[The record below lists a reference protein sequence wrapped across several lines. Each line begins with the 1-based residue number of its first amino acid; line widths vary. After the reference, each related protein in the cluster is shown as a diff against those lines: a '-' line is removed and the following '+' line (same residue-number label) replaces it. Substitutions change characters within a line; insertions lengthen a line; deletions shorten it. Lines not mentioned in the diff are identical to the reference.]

1 MTAEFESMTVLL
13 LVVLTIACLA
23 LVVLVGL
30 LLWYMKR
37 VADTLG
43 GLRGPMPPPPPP
55 LSPLS
60 PPPSPAPVPVPDV
73 VEAPK
78 PVVAEKTK
86 PASAGAAPKLDI
98 IRESPDIQASVH
110 RLSEKYELSDFII
123 ATMDGLVVISLYP
136 GSSEEAAR
144 SSDLYRRKKKPDSA
158 GVTFFEIPHRG
169 EAMLG
174 IARSDHP
181 LTPEEKKGIDA
192 DARKILDW
200 WL

>member
-13 LVVLTIACLA
+13 LVVLTIACLV

-55 LSPLS
+55 QPPL
-60 PPPSPAPVPVPDV
+60 PPQPVPAPVPVPDA
-73 VEAPK
+73 VETPK
-78 PVVAEKTK
+78 PVVSEKAG
-86 PASAGAAPKLDI
+86 PATAAVAPKLDI
-98 IRESPDIQASVH
+98 LKESPDIQASIH
-110 RLSEKYELSDFII
+110 RLREKYDLSDFII

-144 SSDLYRRKKKPDSA
+144 SSDLFRRKKKPDSPN
-158 GVTFFEIPHRG
+158 VIFFEIPHRG

-174 IARSDHP
+174 ILRSDHP
-181 LTPEEKKGIDA
+181 LSPEERKGIDE

>member
-1 MTAEFESMTVLL
+1 MTAEFESMTELL

-23 LVVLVGL
+23 QIVLVGL

-43 GLRGPMPPPPPP
+43 GLKGPLPV
-55 LSPLS
+55 S
-60 PPPSPAPVPVPDV
+60 PPPQPPVSSQPVPAPVPIPSV

-78 PVVAEKTK
+78 PVVAEKQR
-86 PASAGAAPKLDI
+86 PAPAGPAPKLDVLT
-98 IRESPDIQASVH
+98 ESPDIQVSVH
-110 RLSEKYELSDFII
+110 RLCEKYHLSDFII
-123 ATMDGLVVISLYP
+123 TTLDGLVVISRYP

-144 SSDLYRRKKKPDSA
+144 SSDLYRRKKKPDSP
-158 GVTFFEIPHRG
+158 GVIFFEIPHSG

-174 IARSDHP
+174 IIRSDHP
-181 LTPEEKKGIDA
+181 LTPEEKKGIEE

>member
-23 LVVLVGL
+23 QVVLVGL
-30 LLWYMKR
+30 LLWYMKQ

-43 GLRGPMPPPPPP
+43 GLRGPVPPPPPSQPP
-55 LSPLS
+55 L
-60 PPPSPAPVPVPDV
+60 PPQPVPATVPVPDA

-78 PVVAEKTK
+78 AVVSEKTG
-86 PASAGAAPKLDI
+86 PATAGVAPKLDI
-98 IRESPDIQASVH
+98 LKECPDIQASIH
-110 RLSEKYELSDFII
+110 RLREKYDLSDFII
-123 ATMDGLVVISLYP
+123 TTLDGLVVISLYP

-144 SSDLYRRKKKPDSA
+144 SSDLFRRKKKPDSPK
-158 GVTFFEIPHRG
+158 VTFFEIPYRG

-174 IARSDHP
+174 IIRRDHP
-181 LTPEEKKGIDA
+181 LSPEERKGIDE